1 MSAIHI
7 DNRLVHYEV
16 VGRRGAPVI
25 FLHSWL
31 GSWRYWLPTMEHASE
46 RYRTFAIDFWGFGE
60 SDRRDGAFSIA
71 EYVDLVIY
79 FMNQLGIARASIVGH
94 GLGGMVAL
102 RAASQ
107 HPERVSRL
115 MIVSAP
121 IQGSQIQN
129 HVRPGALSRLFGRA
143 APSNVWT
150 RLMRQLNV
158 DYPQILNEIIE
169 DTDSLSET
177 VVQRVIASVIETDLR
192 EDLERLETPLLA
204 VFGEKDAIVSC
215 DQARFLQD
223 DHASMQQVIKLP
235 RSNHFPF
242 LDQPNVFNR
251 LLMDFQASNG
261 TQVEIK
267 TEWRRRV
274 SQLEYI

>member
-31 GSWRYWLPTMEHASE
+31 GSWRYWLPTMEHAAE

-60 SDRRDGAFSIA
+60 SDRRDGAFSIT
-71 EYVDLVIY
+71 EYVDLVVR
-79 FMNQLGIARASIVGH
+79 FMDHLGIAKASIVGH

-102 RAASQ
+102 RAASE
-107 HPERVSRL
+107 HSDRFSRL
-115 MIVSAP
+115 MIVSTP

-129 HVRPGALSRLFGRA
+129 HVRPGALSRLFGRP

-158 DYPQILNEIIE
+158 DYPQILSEIIE
-169 DTDSLSET
+169 DTDSLSEM
-177 VVQRVIASVIETDLR
+177 VVQRVITSVAETDLR
-192 EDLERLETPLLA
+192 ADLERLETPLLA
-204 VFGEKDAIVSC
+204 VFGEKDAIVLP
-215 DQARFLQD
+215 DQARFLHD
-223 DHASMQQVIKLP
+223 DHDSMQQVIKLP
-235 RSNHFPF
+235 RSSHFPF

-251 LLMDFQASNG
+251 LLMDFQESKG